1 MPSPGRGRVVGLV
14 ALLAFALAAGSVGG
28 VGSVSQAAEPGSPAA
43 ASSPAVEPPAAPA
56 AGPIDEAE
64 ARARVVSLGAAA
76 LGLPVD
82 QVDLFVLE
90 FGLIPGDP
98 GRWAGGKVVRIGG
111 TEAVVAWAN
120 LDTGEVI
127 DGATFE
133 TRSRAGGVNEGK
145 IDPTLA
151 RLLDAAAPTDGLT
164 VAVLVRGGPREA
176 ISAGVKA
183 RYPNVNFIADVP
195 DTADDALNLEIRGAR
210 RTAYREAAQR
220 ALTPV
225 IARATA
231 LGMTVEYAARFAPL
245 VYVTGAPDA
254 IRQLATGSP
263 VIRIMASTGTRET
276 MASAGPTDQATWSD
290 SSGFRGAGSRIA
302 VVEYQNVRWSA
313 TGLST
318 IPSTRRV
325 SYSTTGSIDPGDHPT
340 RVMGTIANQ
349 TSGSRGIAP
358 DAFYISSSTGGG
370 LSGETR
376 DFRILQAIDTA
387 VDPALG
393 NADVVNLSIVQD
405 TPAGASALTAY
416 VDELA
421 RSGLGVHF
429 TTAGGNRSQCDTTSG
444 MEVLNRIRP
453 PGDAWNSITVG
464 GIDDKNTASWSGDTV
479 WDHCY
484 LDPPGRTFKPEMS
497 APAVSI
503 SVAGLPAQSGVS
515 FANPQ
520 VAGAFGQ
527 LIGQKPTELRDWPV
541 KRRRRS
547 SWRRA
552 RSTGR
557 RTPARWMP
565 PSTTARASAR

>member
-1 MPSPGRGRVVGLV
+1 M
-14 ALLAFALAAGSVGG
+14 
-28 VGSVSQAAEPGSPAA
+28 
-43 ASSPAVEPPAAPA
+43 
-56 AGPIDEAE
+56 
-64 ARARVVSLGAAA
+64 
-76 LGLPVD
+76 
-82 QVDLFVLE
+82 
-90 FGLIPGDP
+90 
-98 GRWAGGKVVRIGG
+98 
-111 TEAVVAWAN
+111 
-120 LDTGEVI
+120 
-127 DGATFE
+127 
-133 TRSRAGGVNEGK
+133 
-145 IDPTLA
+145 
-151 RLLDAAAPTDGLT
+151 
-164 VAVLVRGGPREA
+164 
-176 ISAGVKA
+176 
-183 RYPNVNFIADVP
+183 
-195 DTADDALNLEIRGAR
+195 
-210 RTAYREAAQR
+210 
-220 ALTPV
+220 
-225 IARATA
+225 
-231 LGMTVEYAARFAPL
+231 
-245 VYVTGAPDA
+245 
-254 IRQLATGSP
+254 
-263 VIRIMASTGTRET
+263 
-276 MASAGPTDQATWSD
+276 
-290 SSGFRGAGSRIA
+290 
-302 VVEYQNVRWSA
+302 
-313 TGLST
+313 
-318 IPSTRRV
+318 

-340 RVMGTIANQ
+340 RVMGTIASQ
-349 TSGSRGIAP
+349 TSGERGIAP
-358 DAFYISSSTGGG
+358 DAFFISSSTGGG
-370 LSGETR
+370 TSSEAR
-376 DFRILQAIDTA
+376 DFRVLQAIDTA

-429 TTAGGNRSQCDTTSG
+429 TTAGGNSDQCDTTSG

-479 WDHCY
+479 WNHCY

-503 SVAGLPAQSGVS
+503 GAAGLDPRFGNGVS